1 MKVNSATRAQIT
13 ASDARFSSWL
23 TANAGSG
30 KTKVLIDRVARL
42 LLDGVQPEQILC
54 LTYTKS
60 AAAEMKNRL
69 FDRLG
74 KWAMLADQEL
84 NFSLLEMGIQTQLGI
99 EELKKARTLFARAI
113 EAPGGLKIQTIHAF
127 CSSLLRKF
135 PLEAGISPQFGEL
148 TERGQRDLYL
158 KVLEILS
165 ADEATEE
172 SFEHFSKIANV
183 SNWEETISKI
193 VSKRNIFSK
202 NKSRSEIYE
211 AFSLSSEVSIKDDIS
226 SHFQNGTMSFLK
238 KISGCLQQSNSKVDQ
253 KISKELSKISSID
266 LTSLQLLEKIFL
278 YSKNSK
284 APFTAKLGKF
294 STKEMRNGLLADYID
309 EIDDFMVRL
318 ETFRNRRLSY
328 LAAETSFSIHKFA
341 SAFLQV
347 YTEQKNFKGLL
358 DFDDLINI
366 AVNLLTTSAVADWV
380 LYRLDGGIDHILVD
394 EAQDTSP
401 SQWKVIETLAQE
413 LTSGQGIKE
422 NRSRTV
428 FVVGDQKQS
437 IYSFQGADP
446 GQFDRVRD
454 RFSAKL
460 EGAEKT
466 LQVASLDYSF
476 RSSQTI
482 LALVDNIYE
491 DARAEDFGWGRKH
504 LAFKSELP
512 GRIDLWPIIPK
523 KLNPNLSKWEEPI
536 ELISDADHFVSLAR
550 LIAQEIKR
558 MIDQDV
564 QVPEQKTINK
574 QPTFRSVRAGDFLIL
589 VQRRSEIFHEIIR
602 ACKDANLPIAG
613 ADRLRLAGELAI
625 KDICNFLSFI
635 DNADDDF
642 SLAAILKSP
651 FFGWNE
657 KSLFELAHS
666 REEMTLWQALRNDP
680 IKFAHELEVFEDL
693 RSVADLVRPYELIER
708 ILILH
713 NGRSLLIGRLGK
725 EAEEGIDTLLTQA
738 MDYESSEIPSLTG
751 FLAWI
756 SDENIEVKRQFDSSV
771 NQIRVMTVHGAK
783 GLEAPIV
790 ILPETH
796 DFKNEISDEIL
807 FTDDLAFKKF
817 SSTER
822 SDKTTEVYNSQKQKN
837 SAERDRLLYV
847 ALTRAEVWLI
857 VAAAGNVSDDG
868 KSWYKKVEKGLIN
881 LDAKSEPFS
890 HGHGLRYQHGKWLV
904 GKRSEKHRK
913 KASKI
918 QLPQIFKENLGTP
931 VKFEKFINP
940 SNLMGSK
947 SIQRIDKVTEG
958 DGAKLFGTIV
968 HLLLEK
974 LPKSN
979 SNDWQNIVPNLLKWA
994 EIYVPE
1000 ETQTRAYKQAE
1011 NILKNPSFEFIFAP
1025 DVLAEV
1031 QFSTIVESVGGIPIV
1046 GVIDRLVLSQ
1056 ESALI
1061 IDFKTNQEVPSS
1073 IDEVPL
1079 GILKQMGAYA
1089 ASMQKV
1095 FPKKNI
1101 ELGIIWTHSAELMK
1115 IDVNRAV
1122 SSIDSIRM
1130 T

>member
-193 VSKRNIFSK
+193 VSKRNIFAK
-202 NKSRSEIYE
+202 NKSRAEIYE
-211 AFSLSSEVSIKDDIS
+211 AFSLSSEVSIEDDIS

-482 LALVDNIYE
+482 LALVDKIYE

-904 GKRSEKHRK
+904 GKRSEKHLK

-994 EIYVPE
+994 EIYVSE

-1056 ESALI
+1056 DSALI

>member
-1 MKVNSATRAQIT
+1 MKINSATRAQIT

-193 VSKRNIFSK
+193 VSKRNIFAK
-202 NKSRSEIYE
+202 NKSRAEIYE
-211 AFSLSSEVSIKDDIS
+211 AFSLSSEVSIEDDIS

-341 SAFLQV
+341 SVFLQV

-482 LALVDNIYE
+482 LALVDKIYE

-807 FTDDLAFKKF
+807 FTDELAFKKF

-904 GKRSEKHRK
+904 GKRSEKHLK

-994 EIYVPE
+994 EIYVSE

-1056 ESALI
+1056 DSALI

>member
-1 MKVNSATRAQIT
+1 MKVNSATRAQII

-193 VSKRNIFSK
+193 VSKRNIFAK
-202 NKSRSEIYE
+202 NKSRAEIYE
-211 AFSLSSEVSIKDDIS
+211 AFSLSSEVSIEDDIS

-294 STKEMRNGLLADYID
+294 STKEMRNGFLADYID

-341 SAFLQV
+341 SVFLQV

-482 LALVDNIYE
+482 LALVDKIYE

-807 FTDDLAFKKF
+807 FTDELAFKKF

>member
-183 SNWEETISKI
+183 SNWEETVSKI
-193 VSKRNIFSK
+193 VSKRNIFAK
-202 NKSRSEIYE
+202 NKSRAEIYE
-211 AFSLSSEVSIKDDIS
+211 AFSVSSEVSIEDDIS

-328 LAAETSFSIHKFA
+328 LAAETSFSIHRFA
-341 SAFLQV
+341 SAFLKV

-482 LALVDNIYE
+482 LALVDKIYE

-904 GKRSEKHRK
+904 GKCSEKHLK

-931 VKFEKFINP
+931 VKFDKFINP

>member
-183 SNWEETISKI
+183 SNWEETVSKI
-193 VSKRNIFSK
+193 VSKRNIFAK
-202 NKSRSEIYE
+202 NKSRAEIYE
-211 AFSLSSEVSIKDDIS
+211 AFSLSSEVSIEDDIS

-253 KISKELSKISSID
+253 KISKELSKIFSID

-428 FVVGDQKQS
+428 FIVGDQKQS

-446 GQFDRVRD
+446 GHFDRVRD
-454 RFSAKL
+454 SFSAKL

-482 LALVDNIYE
+482 LALVDKIYE

-904 GKRSEKHRK
+904 GKCSEKHLK

-1056 ESALI
+1056 DSALI

>member
-183 SNWEETISKI
+183 SNWEETVSKI
-193 VSKRNIFSK
+193 VSKRNIFAK
-202 NKSRSEIYE
+202 NKSRAEIYE
-211 AFSLSSEVSIKDDIS
+211 AFSLSSEVSIEDDIS

-238 KISGCLQQSNSKVDQ
+238 KISCCLQQSNSKVDQ

-482 LALVDNIYE
+482 LALVDKIYE

-523 KLNPNLSKWEEPI
+523 KVNPNLSKWEEPI

-807 FTDDLAFKKF
+807 FTDELAFKKF

-1056 ESALI
+1056 DSALI

>member
-211 AFSLSSEVSIKDDIS
+211 AFSLSSEVSIEDDIS

-294 STKEMRNGLLADYID
+294 STKEMRNGLLADYTD

-341 SAFLQV
+341 SVFLQV

-482 LALVDNIYE
+482 LALVDKIYE

-807 FTDDLAFKKF
+807 FTDELAFKKF
-817 SSTER
+817 SSAER

-857 VAAAGNVSDDG
+857 VAAAGNVSDDR

-904 GKRSEKHRK
+904 GKCSEKHLK

-994 EIYVPE
+994 EIYVSE

>member
-1 MKVNSATRAQIT
+1 MKINSATRAQIT

-84 NFSLLEMGIQTQLGI
+84 NFSLREMGIQTQLGI

-165 ADEATEE
+165 TDEATEE

-183 SNWEETISKI
+183 SNWEETVSKI

-202 NKSRSEIYE
+202 SKSRSEIYE
-211 AFSLSSEVSIKDDIS
+211 AFSVSSEVSIEDDIS

-238 KISGCLQQSNSKVDQ
+238 KISDCLQKSTSTIDQ

-278 YSKNSK
+278 YGKTAK

-294 STKEMRNGLLADYID
+294 STKEMRNGFLADYTD

-341 SAFLQV
+341 SAFLKV

-366 AVNLLTTSAVADWV
+366 TVNLLTTSAVADWV

-401 SQWKVIETLAQE
+401 SQWNVIETLAQE
-413 LTSGQGIKE
+413 LTSGKGIKE

-454 RFSAKL
+454 SFSAKL

-482 LALVDNIYE
+482 LTLVDKIYE
-491 DARAEDFGWGRKH
+491 DARGEGFGWGRKH

-523 KLNPNLSKWEEPI
+523 KVNPNLSKWEEPI

-564 QVPEQKTINK
+564 QVPEQKTINQ

-651 FFGWNE
+651 LFGWNE
-657 KSLFELAHS
+657 KRLFELAHS

-680 IKFAHELEVFEDL
+680 TKFAKELEVFEDL
-693 RSVADLVRPYELIER
+693 RSVADFVRPYELIER

-822 SDKTTEVYNSQKQKN
+822 SNKTTEVYNSQKQKN

-847 ALTRAEVWLI
+847 ALTRSEVWLI

-868 KSWYKKVEKGLIN
+868 KSWYKEVEKGLIN
-881 LDAKSEPFS
+881 LDAKSENFS
-890 HGHGLRYQHGKWLV
+890 HGHGLRYQRGEWLV
-904 GKRSEKHRK
+904 GKCSAKHLK
-913 KASKI
+913 KDAKI
-918 QLPQIFKENLGTP
+918 KLPQIFKENLGTP

-947 SIQRIDKVTEG
+947 SIQRIDKVTES

-994 EIYVPE
+994 EINVSE
-1000 ETQTRAYKQAE
+1000 ETQIRAYKQAE
-1011 NILKNPSFEFIFAP
+1011 NILKKPSFEFIFAP
-1025 DVLAEV
+1025 DTLAEV
-1031 QFSTIVESVGGIPIV
+1031 QFSTILESVGGIPIV

-1056 ESALI
+1056 DSALI

-1122 SSIDSIRM
+1122 SSIGSIRM

>member
-193 VSKRNIFSK
+193 VSKRNIFAK
-202 NKSRSEIYE
+202 NKSRAEIYE
-211 AFSLSSEVSIKDDIS
+211 AFSLSSEVSIEDDIS

-482 LALVDNIYE
+482 LALVDKIYE

-807 FTDDLAFKKF
+807 FTDELAFKKF

-904 GKRSEKHRK
+904 GKCSEKHLK

-1056 ESALI
+1056 DSALI

>member
-183 SNWEETISKI
+183 SNWEETVSKI
-193 VSKRNIFSK
+193 VSKRNIFAK
-202 NKSRSEIYE
+202 NKSRAEIYE
-211 AFSLSSEVSIKDDIS
+211 AFSVSSEVSIEDDIS

-341 SAFLQV
+341 SVFLQV

-482 LALVDNIYE
+482 LALVDKIYE

-613 ADRLRLAGELAI
+613 ADRLRLAGEIAI

-635 DNADDDF
+635 DNAYDDF

-807 FTDDLAFKKF
+807 FTDELAFKKF

-904 GKRSEKHRK
+904 GKCSEKHLK

-994 EIYVPE
+994 EIYVSE

-1122 SSIDSIRM
+1122 SSIDSI
-1130 T
+1130 

>member
-183 SNWEETISKI
+183 SNWEETVSKI

-202 NKSRSEIYE
+202 SKSRAEIYE
-211 AFSLSSEVSIKDDIS
+211 AFSVSSEVSIEDDIS
-226 SHFQNGTMSFLK
+226 SHFQNGTMSFVK

-341 SAFLQV
+341 SVFLQV

-482 LALVDNIYE
+482 LALVDKIYE

-523 KLNPNLSKWEEPI
+523 KVNPNLSKWEEPI
-536 ELISDADHFVSLAR
+536 DLISDADHFVSLAR

-738 MDYESSEIPSLTG
+738 MDYESTEIPSLTG
-751 FLAWI
+751 FIAWI

-807 FTDDLAFKKF
+807 FTDELAFKKF

-904 GKRSEKHRK
+904 GKCSEKHLK

>member
-1 MKVNSATRAQIT
+1 MKLNSATRAQIT

-193 VSKRNIFSK
+193 VSKRNIFAK
-202 NKSRSEIYE
+202 NKSRAEIYE
-211 AFSLSSEVSIKDDIS
+211 AFSVSSELSIEDDIS

-341 SAFLQV
+341 SVFLQV

-482 LALVDNIYE
+482 LALVDKIYE

-807 FTDDLAFKKF
+807 FTDDLALKKF

-822 SDKTTEVYNSQKQKN
+822 SNKTTEVYNSQKQKN

-890 HGHGLRYQHGKWLV
+890 HGHGLRCQHGKWLV
-904 GKRSEKHRK
+904 GKRSEKHLK

-947 SIQRIDKVTEG
+947 SIQRIDKVSEG

-994 EIYVPE
+994 EIYVSE

-1056 ESALI
+1056 DSALI

>member
-183 SNWEETISKI
+183 SNWEETVSKI
-193 VSKRNIFSK
+193 VSKRNIFAK
-202 NKSRSEIYE
+202 NKSRAEIYE
-211 AFSLSSEVSIKDDIS
+211 AFSVSSEVSIEDDIS

-341 SAFLQV
+341 SVFLQV

-482 LALVDNIYE
+482 LALVDKIYE

-558 MIDQDV
+558 MIDRDV

-796 DFKNEISDEIL
+796 DFKNEISDDIL

-857 VAAAGNVSDDG
+857 VAAAGNVSDDR

-904 GKRSEKHRK
+904 GKCSEKHLK

-918 QLPQIFKENLGTP
+918 KLPQIFKENLGTP

-940 SNLMGSK
+940 SNLKGSK

-1056 ESALI
+1056 DSALI

>member
-1 MKVNSATRAQIT
+1 MKINSATRAQVT

-84 NFSLLEMGIQTQLGI
+84 NFSLLEMGIQRQLGI

-172 SFEHFSKIANV
+172 SFEHFSKIANA
-183 SNWEETISKI
+183 SNWEETVSKI
-193 VSKRNIFSK
+193 VSKRNVFSK
-202 NKSRSEIYE
+202 SISRSEIYE
-211 AFSLSSEVSIKDDIS
+211 AFSVSCEVSIEDDIS
-226 SHFQNGTMSFLK
+226 SHFQNGTISLLA
-238 KISGCLQQSNSKVDQ
+238 KISQCLQKSTSKVDQ
-253 KISKELSKISSID
+253 KVSKELSKISSID

-278 YSKNSK
+278 YSKTAK

-294 STKEMRNGLLADYID
+294 STKEMRNGFLADYLD
-309 EIDDFMVRL
+309 GIDDFMVRL

-341 SAFLQV
+341 SAFLKV

-446 GQFDRVRD
+446 GEFDRIRD
-454 RFSAKL
+454 SFSAKL

-482 LALVDNIYE
+482 LALVDKIYE
-491 DARAEDFGWGRKH
+491 DASSEDFGWGRKH

-523 KLNPNLSKWEEPI
+523 KVNPNLSKWEEPI

-550 LIAQEIKR
+550 LIAQEIRR

-564 QVPEQKTINK
+564 QVPEQKNINQ

-635 DNADDDF
+635 DNANDDF

-651 FFGWNE
+651 LFGWNE
-657 KSLFELAHS
+657 KRLFELAHS

-680 IKFAHELEVFEDL
+680 TKFAHELEVFEDL
-693 RSVADLVRPYELIER
+693 RSVADFIRPYELIER

-796 DFKNEISDEIL
+796 DFKNEISDDIL

-822 SDKTTEVYNSQKQKN
+822 SNKTTEVYNRQKQKN

-847 ALTRAEVWLI
+847 ALTRSEVWLI

-881 LDAKSEPFS
+881 LDAKSETFS
-890 HGHGLRYQHGKWLV
+890 HGHGLRYQHGEWLV
-904 GKRSEKHRK
+904 GKCSEKHLK
-913 KASKI
+913 KDAKI
-918 QLPQIFKENLGTP
+918 KLPQIFKENLGAP
-931 VKFEKFINP
+931 VKIEKFINP

-994 EIYVPE
+994 KINVSE
-1000 ETQTRAYKQAE
+1000 ETQIRAYKQAE

-1031 QFSTIVESVGGIPIV
+1031 QFSTIVESVGVVPIV

-1056 ESALI
+1056 DSALI

-1079 GILKQMGAYA
+1079 GVLKQMGAYA

-1122 SSIDSIRM
+1122 SSIGSVRM

>member
-193 VSKRNIFSK
+193 VSKRNIFAK
-202 NKSRSEIYE
+202 NKSRAEIYE
-211 AFSLSSEVSIKDDIS
+211 AFSLSSEVSIEDDIS

-238 KISGCLQQSNSKVDQ
+238 KISCCLQQSNSKVDQ
-253 KISKELSKISSID
+253 KTSKELSKIFSID

-294 STKEMRNGLLADYID
+294 STKEMRNGLLADYTD

-341 SAFLQV
+341 SVFLQV

-482 LALVDNIYE
+482 LALVDKIYE

-807 FTDDLAFKKF
+807 FTDELAFKKF

-881 LDAKSEPFS
+881 LDAKSESFS

-904 GKRSEKHRK
+904 GKCSEKHLK

-1056 ESALI
+1056 DSALI

>member
-193 VSKRNIFSK
+193 VSKRNIFAK
-202 NKSRSEIYE
+202 NKSRAEIYE
-211 AFSLSSEVSIKDDIS
+211 AFSLSSEVSIEDDIS

-482 LALVDNIYE
+482 LALVDKIYE

-904 GKRSEKHRK
+904 GKCSEKHLK

-994 EIYVPE
+994 EIYVSE

-1056 ESALI
+1056 DSALI

>member
-1 MKVNSATRAQIT
+1 MKINSATRAQIT

-84 NFSLLEMGIQTQLGI
+84 NFSLLGMGIQTQLGI

-183 SNWEETISKI
+183 SNWEETVSKI

-202 NKSRSEIYE
+202 NKSRAEIYE
-211 AFSLSSEVSIKDDIS
+211 AFSVSSEVSIEDDIS

-238 KISGCLQQSNSKVDQ
+238 KISDCLQQSTSKVDQ
-253 KISKELSKISSID
+253 KISKELSKIFSID

-278 YSKNSK
+278 YSKTSK

-466 LQVASLDYSF
+466 LQIASLDYSF

-482 LALVDNIYE
+482 LALVDKIYE

-564 QVPEQKTINK
+564 QVPEQKTINQ

-651 FFGWNE
+651 LFGWNE
-657 KSLFELAHS
+657 KRLFELAHS

-807 FTDDLAFKKF
+807 FTDDLALKKF

-822 SDKTTEVYNSQKQKN
+822 SNKTTEVYNSQKQKN

-847 ALTRAEVWLI
+847 ALTRSEVWLI

-868 KSWYKKVEKGLIN
+868 KSWYKKVEQGLIN

-890 HGHGLRYQHGKWLV
+890 HGYGLRYQHGKWLV
-904 GKRSEKHRK
+904 GKCSEKHLK

-918 QLPQIFKENLGTP
+918 KLPQIFKENLGTP

-994 EIYVPE
+994 EIYVSE

-1056 ESALI
+1056 DSALI

-1079 GILKQMGAYA
+1079 GVLKQMGAYA

>member
-1 MKVNSATRAQIT
+1 MKINSATRAQII

-135 PLEAGISPQFGEL
+135 PLEAGISPHFGEL

-183 SNWEETISKI
+183 SNWEETVSKI

-202 NKSRSEIYE
+202 NKSRAEIYE
-211 AFSLSSEVSIKDDIS
+211 AFSVSSEVSIEDDIS
-226 SHFQNGTMSFLK
+226 SHFQNGTVSFLK
-238 KISGCLQQSNSKVDQ
+238 KVSDCLQQSTSKVDQ
-253 KISKELSKISSID
+253 KTSKELSKIFTID

-278 YSKNSK
+278 YSKTSK

-318 ETFRNRRLSY
+318 ETFRNKRLSY

-454 RFSAKL
+454 SFSAKL

-466 LQVASLDYSF
+466 LQIASLDYSF

-482 LALVDNIYE
+482 LALVDKIYE
-491 DARAEDFGWGRKH
+491 DSRAEDFSWGRKH

-550 LIAQEIKR
+550 LIAKEIKR

-564 QVPEQKTINK
+564 QVPEQKTINQK
-574 QPTFRSVRAGDFLIL
+574 PTFRSVRAGDFLIL

-651 FFGWNE
+651 LFGWNE
-657 KSLFELAHS
+657 KRLFELAHS

-693 RSVADLVRPYELIER
+693 RSVSDLVRPYELIER

-725 EAEEGIDTLLTQA
+725 EAEEGIDTLLIQA

-822 SDKTTEVYNSQKQKN
+822 SNKTTEVYKSQKQKN

-847 ALTRAEVWLI
+847 ALTRSEVWLI

-881 LDAKSEPFS
+881 LDAKSESFS
-890 HGHGLRYQHGKWLV
+890 HGQGLRYQHGKWLV
-904 GKRSEKHRK
+904 GKCSEKHLK
-913 KASKI
+913 KDAKI
-918 QLPQIFKENLGTP
+918 KLPQIFKENLGTP

-994 EIYVPE
+994 EIYVSE

-1056 ESALI
+1056 DSALI
-1061 IDFKTNQEVPSS
+1061 IDFKTNQDVPSS

-1079 GILKQMGAYA
+1079 GVLKQMGAYA

-1122 SSIDSIRM
+1122 SSLDSIRM

>member
-211 AFSLSSEVSIKDDIS
+211 AFSLSSEVSIEDDIS

-482 LALVDNIYE
+482 LALVDKIYE

-807 FTDDLAFKKF
+807 FTDELAFKKF

-904 GKRSEKHRK
+904 GKCSEKHLK

-994 EIYVPE
+994 EIYVSE

>member
-1 MKVNSATRAQIT
+1 M
-13 ASDARFSSWL
+13 
-23 TANAGSG
+23 
-30 KTKVLIDRVARL
+30 
-42 LLDGVQPEQILC
+42 
-54 LTYTKS
+54 
-60 AAAEMKNRL
+60 
-69 FDRLG
+69 
-74 KWAMLADQEL
+74 
-84 NFSLLEMGIQTQLGI
+84 
-99 EELKKARTLFARAI
+99 
-113 EAPGGLKIQTIHAF
+113 
-127 CSSLLRKF
+127 
-135 PLEAGISPQFGEL
+135 
-148 TERGQRDLYL
+148 
-158 KVLEILS
+158 
-165 ADEATEE
+165 
-172 SFEHFSKIANV
+172 
-183 SNWEETISKI
+183 
-193 VSKRNIFSK
+193 
-202 NKSRSEIYE
+202 
-211 AFSLSSEVSIKDDIS
+211 
-226 SHFQNGTMSFLK
+226 
-238 KISGCLQQSNSKVDQ
+238 
-253 KISKELSKISSID
+253 
-266 LTSLQLLEKIFL
+266 
-278 YSKNSK
+278 
-284 APFTAKLGKF
+284 
-294 STKEMRNGLLADYID
+294 
-309 EIDDFMVRL
+309 
-318 ETFRNRRLSY
+318 
-328 LAAETSFSIHKFA
+328 
-341 SAFLQV
+341 QV

-482 LALVDNIYE
+482 LALVDKIYE
-491 DARAEDFGWGRKH
+491 DARGEDFGWGRKH

-550 LIAQEIKR
+550 SIAQEIKR

-564 QVPEQKTINK
+564 QVPEQKTINQ
-574 QPTFRSVRAGDFLIL
+574 QPNFRSVRAGDFLIL

-651 FFGWNE
+651 LFGWNE
-657 KSLFELAHS
+657 KRLFELAHS

-693 RSVADLVRPYELIER
+693 RSVADIVRPYELIER

-807 FTDDLAFKKF
+807 FTDDLALKKF

-881 LDAKSEPFS
+881 LDAKSDLFP
-890 HGHGLRYQHGKWLV
+890 HGHGLRYQHGEWLV
-904 GKRSEKHRK
+904 GKCSGKHLK

-918 QLPQIFKENLGTP
+918 KLPQIFKENLGTP

-994 EIYVPE
+994 EIYVSE
-1000 ETQTRAYKQAE
+1000 ETQIRAYKQAE
-1011 NILKNPSFEFIFAP
+1011 NILKKPSFEFIFAP

-1056 ESALI
+1056 DSALI

-1073 IDEVPL
+1073 IDEVPMNSK
-1079 GILKQMGAYA
+1079 KQMGAYA
-1089 ASMQKV
+1089 ASMQKY
-1095 FPKKNI
+1095 FQKNI

-1122 SSIDSIRM
+1122 SSMNSIRM

>member
-1 MKVNSATRAQIT
+1 MKLNSATRAQIT

-42 LLDGVQPEQILC
+42 LLEGVQPEQILC

-84 NFSLLEMGIQTQLGI
+84 NFSLLEMGIQQQLGT

-113 EAPGGLKIQTIHAF
+113 EAPGGLKIQTIHSF

-148 TERGQRDLYL
+148 TERGQRDLFL
-158 KVLEILS
+158 KVLDILS
-165 ADEATEE
+165 ADEATED
-172 SFEHFSKIANV
+172 SFEHFSKIANA
-183 SNWEETISKI
+183 SNWEETVSKI

-202 NKSRSEIYE
+202 SKSRAEIYE
-211 AFSLSSEVSIKDDIS
+211 AFSISCEASIEDDIS
-226 SHFQNGTMSFLK
+226 SHFQNSTLSFLR
-238 KISGCLQQSNSKVDQ
+238 KISACLQRSTSKADQ
-253 KISKELSKISSID
+253 KISKEVSKISSID
-266 LTSLQLLEKIFL
+266 LISLPLLEKIFL
-278 YSKNSK
+278 YGKTAK

-294 STKEMRNGLLADYID
+294 STKEMRTGLLADYID
-309 EIDDFMVRL
+309 DIDDFMVRL
-318 ETFRNRRLSY
+318 ETFRDRRLSY
-328 LAAETSFSIHKFA
+328 QAAETSFSIHKFA
-341 SAFLQV
+341 SAFLKV
-347 YTEQKNFKGLL
+347 YTEQKKFKGLL

-413 LTSGQGIKE
+413 LLSGQDIHGS
-422 NRSRTV
+422 RSRTV

-446 GQFDRVRD
+446 GQFARVRD
-454 RFSAKL
+454 SLSAKL
-460 EGAEKT
+460 ECAT
-466 LQVASLDYSF
+466 RPLQVASLDYSF

-482 LALVDNIYE
+482 LALVDKIFEN
-491 DARAEDFGWGRKH
+491 ARSEGFDWERKH
-504 LAFKSELP
+504 VAFKSELP

-523 KLNPNLSKWEEPI
+523 KVNPNLTKWEEPI
-536 ELISDADHFVSLAR
+536 ELISDDDHFVTLAR
-550 LIAQEIKR
+550 SIAQEIRR
-558 MIDQDV
+558 MIDQGV
-564 QVPEQKTINK
+564 QIPEQKNIK
-574 QPTFRSVRAGDFLIL
+574 QKPTFRSVRAGDFLIL

-602 ACKDANLPIAG
+602 ACKDTDLPIAG

-625 KDICNFLSFI
+625 TDICNFLSFI

-651 FFGWNE
+651 LFGWNE
-657 KSLFELAHS
+657 KRLFELAHS
-666 REEMTLWQALRNDP
+666 REDMTLWQALRNDP
-680 IKFAHELEVFEDL
+680 IKFSRELEVFEDL
-693 RSVADLVRPYELIER
+693 RSVADIVRPYELIER

-738 MDYESSEIPSLTG
+738 MDYETSEIPSLTG
-751 FLAWI
+751 FLSWI
-756 SDENIEVKRQFDSSV
+756 SDENIEVKRQFDSSS

-790 ILPETH
+790 ILPESH
-796 DFKNEISDEIL
+796 DFNHDISDEIL
-807 FTDDLAFKKF
+807 FNDTLAFKKF

-822 SDKTTEVYNSQKQKN
+822 CNKTTEVYNSQKQKN
-837 SAERDRLLYV
+837 FAERDRLLYV
-847 ALTRAEVWLI
+847 ALTRSEVWLI

-868 KSWYKKVEKGLIN
+868 KSWYKKVEKGLID
-881 LDAKSEPFS
+881 LDAKSEFFS
-890 HGHGLRYQHGKWLV
+890 HGPGLRYEHGEWLIGKW
-904 GKRSEKHRK
+904 SEKHLK
-913 KASKI
+913 EDAKI
-918 QLPQIFKENLGTP
+918 KLPHIFKENVGTP
-931 VKFEKFINP
+931 KKLEKFINP
-940 SNLMGSK
+940 SNLIGSK
-947 SIQRIDKVTEG
+947 SIQGFDKVIEG
-958 DGAKLFGTIV
+958 DGVKLFGTIV

-979 SNDWQNIVPNLLKWA
+979 SDDWHNIVPNLLKWA
-994 EIYVPE
+994 EINVSE
-1000 ETQTRAYKQAE
+1000 ETQIKAYKQAE
-1011 NILKNPSFEFIFAP
+1011 RILKNPSFEFIFAA
-1025 DVLAEV
+1025 DTLAEV
-1031 QFSTIVESVGGIPIV
+1031 QFSTVVDSVGSLPIV

-1056 ESALI
+1056 DTALI

-1073 IDEVPL
+1073 IDEVPP
-1079 GILKQMGAYA
+1079 GVLKQMGAYA

-1101 ELGIIWTHSAELMK
+1101 ELGIIWTYSAELMK
-1115 IDVNRAV
+1115 IDVNKAV
-1122 SSIDSIRM
+1122 SSIAALRM

>member
-183 SNWEETISKI
+183 SNWEETVSKI

-202 NKSRSEIYE
+202 SKSRAEIYE
-211 AFSLSSEVSIKDDIS
+211 AFSVSSEVSIEDDIS
-226 SHFQNGTMSFLK
+226 SHFQNGTMSFVK

-341 SAFLQV
+341 SVFLQV

-482 LALVDNIYE
+482 LALVDKIYE

-693 RSVADLVRPYELIER
+693 RSIADLVRPYELIER

-738 MDYESSEIPSLTG
+738 MDYESTEIPSLTG
-751 FLAWI
+751 FIAWI

-822 SDKTTEVYNSQKQKN
+822 SNKTTEVYNSQKQKN

-904 GKRSEKHRK
+904 GKCSEKHLK

-1056 ESALI
+1056 DSALI

>member
-165 ADEATEE
+165 ADEATEK

-183 SNWEETISKI
+183 SNWEETVSKI
-193 VSKRNIFSK
+193 VSKRNIFAK
-202 NKSRSEIYE
+202 NKSRAEIYE
-211 AFSLSSEVSIKDDIS
+211 AFSVSSEVSIEDDIS
-226 SHFQNGTMSFLK
+226 SHFQNGTMSFVK

-284 APFTAKLGKF
+284 VPFTAKLGKF
-294 STKEMRNGLLADYID
+294 STKEMRNGFLADYID

-341 SAFLQV
+341 SVFLQV

-482 LALVDNIYE
+482 LALVDKIYE

-807 FTDDLAFKKF
+807 FTDELAFKKF

-890 HGHGLRYQHGKWLV
+890 HGYGLRYQHGKWLV
-904 GKRSEKHRK
+904 GKCSEKHLK

-918 QLPQIFKENLGTP
+918 KLPQIFKENLGTP

-994 EIYVPE
+994 EIYVSE

-1056 ESALI
+1056 DSALI

>member
-183 SNWEETISKI
+183 SNWEETVSKI
-193 VSKRNIFSK
+193 VSKRNIFAK
-202 NKSRSEIYE
+202 NKSRAEIYE
-211 AFSLSSEVSIKDDIS
+211 AFSVSSEVSIEDDIS

-482 LALVDNIYE
+482 LALVDKIYE

-807 FTDDLAFKKF
+807 FTDELAFKKF

-904 GKRSEKHRK
+904 GKCSEKHLK

-994 EIYVPE
+994 EIYVSE

-1056 ESALI
+1056 DSALI

>member
-211 AFSLSSEVSIKDDIS
+211 AFSLSSEVSIEDDIS

-238 KISGCLQQSNSKVDQ
+238 KISCCLQQSNSKVDQ
-253 KISKELSKISSID
+253 KNSKELSKIFSID

-341 SAFLQV
+341 SVFLQV

-482 LALVDNIYE
+482 LALVDKIYE

-807 FTDDLAFKKF
+807 FTDELAFKKF

-1031 QFSTIVESVGGIPIV
+1031 QFSTIVESVGVVPIV

-1056 ESALI
+1056 DSALI

-1079 GILKQMGAYA
+1079 GVLKQMGAYA

>member
-183 SNWEETISKI
+183 SNWEETVSKI
-193 VSKRNIFSK
+193 VSKRNIFAK
-202 NKSRSEIYE
+202 NKSRAEIYE
-211 AFSLSSEVSIKDDIS
+211 AFSVSSEVSIEDDIS

-482 LALVDNIYE
+482 LALVDKIYE

-807 FTDDLAFKKF
+807 FTDELAFKKF

-904 GKRSEKHRK
+904 GKCSEKHLK

-994 EIYVPE
+994 EIYVSE

-1056 ESALI
+1056 DSALI

-1122 SSIDSIRM
+1122 SSIDSI
-1130 T
+1130 

>member
-193 VSKRNIFSK
+193 VSKRNIFAK
-202 NKSRSEIYE
+202 NKSRAEIYE
-211 AFSLSSEVSIKDDIS
+211 AFSVSSEVSIEDDIS

-341 SAFLQV
+341 SVFLQV

-482 LALVDNIYE
+482 LALVDKIYE

-807 FTDDLAFKKF
+807 FTDELAFKKF

-904 GKRSEKHRK
+904 GKRSEKHLK

-994 EIYVPE
+994 EIYVSE

>member
-193 VSKRNIFSK
+193 VSKRNIFAK
-202 NKSRSEIYE
+202 NKSRAEIYE
-211 AFSLSSEVSIKDDIS
+211 AFSLSSEVSIEDDIS

-253 KISKELSKISSID
+253 KNSKELSKIFSID

-341 SAFLQV
+341 SVFLQV

-482 LALVDNIYE
+482 LALVDKIYE

-904 GKRSEKHRK
+904 GKRSEKHLK

-1056 ESALI
+1056 DSALI

>member
-211 AFSLSSEVSIKDDIS
+211 AFSLSSEVSIEDDIS

-482 LALVDNIYE
+482 LALVDKIYE

-807 FTDDLAFKKF
+807 FTDELAFKKF

-822 SDKTTEVYNSQKQKN
+822 SDKTNEVYNSQKQKN

-857 VAAAGNVSDDG
+857 VAAAGNVSDDR

-994 EIYVPE
+994 EIYVSE